1 MSSSNYFKY
10 EFHGSSSTDLN
21 NIYTNNS
28 NTVNPL
34 LPFGVHIKGGVSV
47 CVTKCGH
54 TFSNSDN
61 IKIENMINYGRI
73 LVMIPSKKNQSELKL
88 HYDARNENADQN
100 GSGKYKL
107 KYICFTCPSTIKIG
121 DIDSDMQSYLIYTN
135 DNGLYTVVCTLYR
148 NAAPVDN
155 LANSLLSGLLNNNL
169 PNKGAS
175 GGGSSMNI
183 NISDFLPQ
191 DKQDYYEFINSES
204 NSQSI
209 KEKILVKVYA
219 KKVNISSV
227 AINNLK
233 QKLFDSNSNDTFN
246 NFNDSLN
253 SVFSVKPENINIFHV
268 PDLGISKIESTKE
281 KMANLNKKIDND
293 ETEEEEYDVE
303 EEMSVIEKLKKST
316 LEEKKESFIDFTDDL
331 KIYKIDLKDGSTKK
345 VFNNPDSSSSEKLV
359 DYISYKELFI
369 RNKDYDEDEIKRAI
383 NEFPNYIYKN
393 SYWRV
398 DYTLRL
404 YKDNNED
411 DNSADFEIIDSSSID
426 EAVKKIEK
434 CTNEEVFY
442 SMKNFPNVPVN
453 GYYVTYVYKSSTTQ
467 SMYIKMMYI
476 LFCVFILLFNF
487 MYYRLIYNITN
498 NDYGDVSIDDD
509 EIINDENLKKLAS
522 WRLLLNLTFFIQIVA
537 TIFYS
542 VLKMSNISENDSGF
556 NFIFVISC
564 ILTVFSTLY
573 YGYLR
578 LHYNDVKVSYAEDK
592 SLKLLLENNDKDEDD
607 GIINYLLNSL
617 QLMKNSLF
625 YFESGTTV
633 LFADFTSIFNEL
645 NELKEQIE
653 SSENLENDNVDK
665 WSKKTDDIIEKIKPY
680 LKANFNYNKNKR
692 SRFSKNSQILL
703 DTFKKIGTEI
713 QSKLPTSN
721 IKKVKTNAVKL
732 ISKLKK
738 VIDKKEINND
748 NENNGNKEVQ
758 QEQQGGENK
767 NEPSIV
773 TGFKK
778 NSNFNYNENDYETN
792 KIIDGKAEWPNGN
805 SFNNNDD
812 GEIIE
817 QSDFYENLLKI
828 ITPRNLFIYLVF
840 IVVFLT
846 ILGKIKSIITTF
858 DTTKNK
864 DYATASGFISA
875 LSYMPYGGVL
885 FGCFAIKFHEFYKWY
900 FVGEEDENKNN
911 IKNKNEGSQTGM
923 IFMAFGIWMMI
934 VLYGFN
940 FEETSSVTV
949 YWLITVL
956 IFLGIQSYII
966 YSKVGT
972 ENWGKLIGF
981 IVISLLVFVLPAGV
995 AKTPT
1000 SYKTM
1005 LILTPIF
1012 IALTYYYL
1020 GSLLN
1025 LFTGPENVK
1034 INDPI
1039 TFPNFDPN
1047 NINKIPIKTPMT
1059 IPDINELEKLGGL
1072 LEEMKAKGGLMKEK
1086 KNKLHEHVK
1095 HLTNLSEYFGKS
1107 GHTESKNMTEK
1118 ILSEVQAL
1126 TD

>member
-1 MSSSNYFKY
+1 
-10 EFHGSSSTDLN
+10 
-21 NIYTNNS
+21 
-28 NTVNPL
+28 
-34 LPFGVHIKGGVSV
+34 
-47 CVTKCGH
+47 
-54 TFSNSDN
+54 
-61 IKIENMINYGRI
+61 
-73 LVMIPSKKNQSELKL
+73 
-88 HYDARNENADQN
+88 
-100 GSGKYKL
+100 
-107 KYICFTCPSTIKIG
+107 
-121 DIDSDMQSYLIYTN
+121 MQSYLIYTN

-253 SVFSVKPENINIFHV
+253 SIFTVKPENINIFHV

-281 KMANLNKKIDND
+281 KMANLNKKINDD

-316 LEEKKESFIDFTDDL
+316 LEEKKETFIDFTDDL

-345 VFNNPDSSSSEKLV
+345 VFNNPDSTSNEKLI
-359 DYISYKELFI
+359 DHITFKELFI

-393 SYWRV
+393 SYWRT

-404 YKDNNED
+404 YKSTDFD
-411 DNSADFEIIDSSSID
+411 DTGKDFEIIDSSSID
-426 EAVKKIEK
+426 DAVKKITN

-453 GYYVTYVYKSSTTQ
+453 DYYVSYFYKKSKTQNMYVK
-467 SMYIKMMYI
+467 IMYI

-487 MYYRLIYNITN
+487 IYYRLIYNITN
-498 NDYGDVSIDDD
+498 SDYGDVSMNDD

-537 TIFYS
+537 TIFYTIF
-542 VLKMSNISENDSGF
+542 KMSNISEDNSTF
-556 NFIFVISC
+556 NFVFVLSC
-564 ILTVFSTLY
+564 IITLFSTIY

-578 LHYNDVKVSYAEDK
+578 LHYSDVKVSYAEDK
-592 SLKLLLENNDKDEDD
+592 SLKLLLESNDDDEDD
-607 GIINYLLNSL
+607 GILNYIANSL
-617 QLMKNSLF
+617 KLFKNSLF
-625 YFESGTTV
+625 YFESGSTV
-633 LFADFTSIFNEL
+633 FFADFTSIFNEL

-653 SSENLENDNVDK
+653 SSENLENDNVNR

-680 LKANFNYNKNKR
+680 LKPDFNYNKNER
-692 SRFSKNSQILL
+692 SRFHKNLQLISNTLEG
-703 DTFKKIGTEI
+703 IGSEL
-713 QSKLPTSN
+713 QSRVPTTN
-721 IKKVKTNAVKL
+721 IKKVKTNAVNL

-748 NENNGNKEVQ
+748 NASGNGSDNEG
-758 QEQQGGENK
+758 QQGGENK

-773 TGFKK
+773 TGFKSSD
-778 NSNFNYNENDYETN
+778 NNNFNYNDNDLETN
-792 KIIDGKAEWPNGN
+792 KIIDGRAEWPNGN

-812 GEIIE
+812 GDTIE

-828 ITPRNLFIYLVF
+828 ITPRNIFIYLVF
-840 IVVFLT
+840 IVVFFI
-846 ILGKIKSIITTF
+846 ILSKIKNIITTF
-858 DTTKNK
+858 DTTDDK
-864 DYATASGFISA
+864 DYMTSSGWISLFSLIPYTGILFACLA
-875 LSYMPYGGVL
+875 LKAKS
-885 FGCFAIKFHEFYKWY
+885 FYDWY
-900 FVGEEDENKNN
+900 FLSEKDKKNQKSDYTYIMASVGY
-911 IKNKNEGSQTGM
+911 GL
-923 IFMAFGIWMMI
+923 WVMI
-934 VLYGFN
+934 VVFGFN
-940 FEETSSVTV
+940 FADQQSINAFWWITTFFILGVCYILYTKQEVFKNKMLLAAIGIAAILLIVLPPAIVKTVTM
-949 YWLITVL
+949 YRLSLT
-956 IFLGIQSYII
+956 FLSPLVILII
-966 YSKVGT
+966 YY
-972 ENWGKLIGF
+972 
-981 IVISLLVFVLPAGV
+981 SLD
-995 AKTPT
+995 KM
-1000 SYKTM
+1000 KD
-1005 LILTPIF
+1005 
-1012 IALTYYYL
+1012 
-1020 GSLLN
+1020 
-1025 LFTGPENVK
+1025 LFSGPNNVQ
-1034 INDPI
+1034 IEDPI
-1039 TFPNFDPN
+1039 TFSNFDPN

-1072 LEEMKAKGGLMKEK
+1072 LEEMKAKGGLIKNK
-1086 KNKLHEHVK
+1086 KNKLHEHIK
-1095 HLTNLSEYFGKS
+1095 HLTNLSQYFDQS
-1107 GHTESKNMTEK
+1107 GHSESKKMTDK